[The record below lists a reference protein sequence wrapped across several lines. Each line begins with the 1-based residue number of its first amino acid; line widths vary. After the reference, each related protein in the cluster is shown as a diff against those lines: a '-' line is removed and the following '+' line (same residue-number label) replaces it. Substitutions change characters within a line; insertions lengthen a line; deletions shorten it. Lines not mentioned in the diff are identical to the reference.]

1 MPLVQI
7 FDKHQTWLD
16 IVQSFGCNKETAEDL
31 VQEMYIRVDQHI
43 KNGKDLMY
51 EDEVNYY
58 FIYIILL
65 NLFRDLKRKEKEV
78 KLISLDLLP
87 ELADEDSYEVDDE
100 VLFEKCR
107 AIEEWLNDDR
117 YIELLQE
124 GSKIENYSS
133 DKMNAFYLRN
143 IFEEVFV
150 KGKKVTQF
158 SRDTNITYWSLRNTI
173 KIIREQIKKRYE
185 TGRHSSNDN

>member
-1 MPLVQI
+1 MPLVLI
-7 FDKHQTWLD
+7 FEKHKDWCS
-16 IVQSFGCNKETAEDL
+16 IVQSFGCNPETAEDL

-43 KNGKDLMY
+43 KNGKDFMY

-58 FIYIILL
+58 FIYLILL
-65 NLFRDLKRKEKEV
+65 NLFRDLKRKEKDV
-78 KLISLDLLP
+78 KLIGLEQLP
-87 ELADEDSYEVDDE
+87 ELADPESYEQEDE
-100 VLFEKCR
+100 LMFEKCR

-124 GSKIENYSS
+124 GSKIDNYSS

-173 KIIREQIKKRYE
+173 KNIKKQIKQRYE
-185 TGRHSSNDN
+185 SGQHSSSDN